1 MIINIFDQTL
11 TSALKI
17 KAWTAARLKK
27 INIITVRDMLFHLPY
42 SYIERK
48 LEPDY
53 SSLSENDQIVTTIS
67 ITKSPSSFRRARVL
81 KYEGINT
88 RDQKME
94 ITFFQI
100 SKLMIAKFRAGSKIT
115 ICGKVTNPNFKPEMI
130 HPEIVFT
137 TPRKIQ
143 PVYHLTQGINNNQM
157 HQYALYCLNLVPDL
171 KDWHNLAS
179 KMPSIYE
186 SLQQLHNPQELK
198 DTTIYKNRL
207 ALEEILINQICL
219 NNLRSSNKL
228 ERKGIT
234 DIAHD
239 YHQKVFDIIGFTP
252 TEDQKTSL
260 EEIYKDQKSP
270 SRMIR
275 MLQGDVGS
283 GKTFVALLSIL
294 NIVANGKQC
303 CLMSPTD
310 ILTVQ
315 HFNFF
320 IKALADT
327 NLRIEMITSK
337 IKGKKRKEILANLAA
352 GNIDIIIGTHSLIQ
366 DNITFANLGYIVI
379 DEQHK
384 FGVKQRATLLGK
396 SQAADL
402 LLMSATPIPR
412 SLSMVLYGD
421 MDISYITSKPKNN
434 LPIITSIISSKKMPD
449 LIASLQRIFDKNQ
462 QIYWI
467 CPLIQDSE
475 KKSFTSVV
483 SRFDSL
489 LQTYHDKVGLLHGA
503 LAKDEKEEIMNAF
516 KDNKIKLL
524 VSTTVI
530 EVGIDVPNATL
541 IIIED
546 AQNFGLAQLHQL
558 RGRVGRSHL
567 QSYCVLVY
575 SDNALSANTRE
586 RLNIMTQSQNG
597 FEIAEKDLE
606 LRGSGDI
613 TGLRQSGQ
621 ACFTFVDLYQDRELI
636 VIAKKFLSNNSN
648 LKPDQKIIELFAK
661 QFFIDDLGTA

>member
-1 MIINIFDQTL
+1 MIINIFYQTL

-17 KAWTAARLKK
+17 KAWTASRLKK

-42 SYIERK
+42 SYMERK

-53 SSLSENDQIVTTIS
+53 SGLSENDQIVTTIS

-88 RDQKME
+88 RGQKIE

-100 SKLMIAKFRAGSKIT
+100 SKLMMAKFRTGNKIT
-115 ICGKVTNPNFKPEMI
+115 ICGKVTNPHFKPEMI

-137 TPRKIQ
+137 APRKIQ
-143 PVYHLTQGINNNQM
+143 PVYHLTQGINNNQL

-186 SLQQLHNPQELK
+186 SLQQLHNPKELK

-234 DIAHD
+234 DIAYD
-239 YHQKVFDIIGFTP
+239 YHKKVFDIIGFTP

-294 NIVANGKQC
+294 NVVASGKQC

-310 ILTVQ
+310 ILTIQ

-320 IKALADT
+320 TKALTDT

-337 IKGKKRKEILANLAA
+337 IKGKKRKEILENLTA

-421 MDISYITSKPKNN
+421 MDISYINSKPKNN
-434 LPIITSIISSKKMPD
+434 LPIITTVISSRKMLD
-449 LIASLQRIFDKNQ
+449 LITSLQRIFDKNQ
-462 QIYWI
+462 QVYWI

-489 LQTYHDKVGLLHGA
+489 RQIYHDKVGLLHGA
-503 LAKDEKEEIMNAF
+503 LAKEEKEEIMNDF

-575 SDNALSANTRE
+575 SDDTLSTNTKE

-636 VIAKKFLSNNSN
+636 VKAKEFLSNNPD

-661 QFFIDDLGTA
+661 QFFTDDIGAA

>member
-1 MIINIFDQTL
+1 MINIFDQNL
-11 TSALKI
+11 ISALKI
-17 KAWTAARLKK
+17 KSWTAARLKK
-27 INIITVRDMLFHLPY
+27 INIITVRDMLFHIPY

-48 LEPDY
+48 LDPDY
-53 SSLSENDQIVTTIS
+53 NTLSENDQIVTTIS
-67 ITKSPSSFRRARVL
+67 ITKSPSSFRRSKVL
-81 KYEGINT
+81 KYEGINS
-88 RDQKME
+88 RGQKME
-94 ITFFQI
+94 LTFFHI
-100 SKLMIAKFRAGSKIT
+100 SKLMIAKFRVGSKVT
-115 ICGKVTNPNFKPEMI
+115 ICGKVTNPLFKTEMI
-130 HPEIVFT
+130 HPEIVFK
-137 TPRKIQ
+137 PLCKVHPI
-143 PVYHLTQGINNNQM
+143 YHLTQGINNNQM

-171 KDWHNLAS
+171 KDWHNFAS
-179 KMPSIYE
+179 NMPSIHK
-186 SLQQLHNPQELK
+186 SLHQLHNPKELK
-198 DTTIYKNRL
+198 DQSIYKKRL

-228 ERKGIT
+228 KRKGIT
-234 DIAHD
+234 SIAYD
-239 YHQKVFDIIGFTP
+239 YHTKVFNILGFKP
-252 TEDQKTSL
+252 TEDQETSL
-260 EEIYKDQKSP
+260 QEIYKDQKST

-275 MLQGDVGS
+275 MMQGDVGS

-320 IKALADT
+320 IKALANTD
-327 NLRIEMITSK
+327 LKIEMITSK
-337 IKGKKRKEILANLAA
+337 IKGKKRKEILENLAA
-352 GNIDIIIGTHSLIQ
+352 GNINIIIGTHSLIQ
-366 DNITFANLGYIVI
+366 DNIIFANLGYIVI

-434 LPIITSIISSKKMPD
+434 LPIITTVISSRKMPD

-462 QIYWI
+462 QVYWI

-489 LQTYHDKVGLLHGA
+489 RQTYQDKAGLLHGA
-503 LAKDEKEEIMNAF
+503 LAKEEKEEIMNDF
-516 KDNKIKLL
+516 KENKIRLL

-567 QSYCVLVY
+567 QSYCILVY
-575 SDNALSANTRE
+575 SDNALSANTKE

-606 LRGSGDI
+606 LRGSGDV

-621 ACFTFVDLYQDRELI
+621 ACFTFVDLYQDKELI
-636 VIAKKFLSNNSN
+636 TKAKDFLSNNPN
-648 LKPDQKIIELFAK
+648 LKPDQKIIDLFAK
-661 QFFIDDLGTA
+661 QFFADDIGAA

>member
-17 KAWTAARLKK
+17 KDWTAARLRK
-27 INIITVRDMLFHLPY
+27 INIATVRDMLFHIPY
-42 SYIERK
+42 SYVERK
-48 LEPDY
+48 VEPDY
-53 SSLSENDQIVTTIS
+53 SSLSENDHIVTTIS
-67 ITKSPSSFRRARVL
+67 ITKSPSSFRRLKVL

-88 RDQKME
+88 RGQKLE
-94 ITFFQI
+94 LTFFQM
-100 SKLMIAKFRAGSKIT
+100 SKLMMSKFRAGSKIT
-115 ICGKVTNPNFKPEMI
+115 ICGKVTNPRFKPEMV

-137 TPRKIQ
+137 TPHKIQ

-157 HQYALYCLNLVPDL
+157 HQYALYCLNLLPNL

-179 KMPSIYE
+179 NMPSIYE
-186 SLQQLHNPQELK
+186 SLQQLHNPKELK
-198 DTTIYKNRL
+198 DPSVYKKRL
-207 ALEEILINQICL
+207 ALEEILINQTCL
-219 NNLRSSNKL
+219 NNLRNSNKL
-228 ERKGIT
+228 ERDGIK

-239 YHQKVFDIIGFTP
+239 YHAEVFDTLRFTP
-252 TEDQKTSL
+252 TEDQQNAL
-260 EEIYKDQKSP
+260 EEIYKDQKSS

-294 NIVANGKQC
+294 NVVASGKQC

-320 IKALADT
+320 IKALDGMD
-327 NLRIEMITSK
+327 LKIEIITSK
-337 IKGKKRKEILANLAA
+337 IKGKKRKEILADLGA
-352 GNIDIIIGTHSLIQ
+352 GNINIIIGTHSLIQ
-366 DNITFANLGYIVI
+366 ENITFANLGYIVI

-384 FGVKQRATLLGK
+384 FGVKQRATLLAK
-396 SQAADL
+396 SQTADL

-421 MDISYITSKPKNN
+421 MDISYINSKPKNN
-434 LPIITSIISSKKMPD
+434 LPIITTSLSSRKMPD
-449 LIASLQRIFDKNQ
+449 IIASLQRIFDKNQ
-462 QIYWI
+462 QVYWI
-467 CPLIQDSE
+467 CPLIEDSE

-483 SRFDSL
+483 ARFDSL
-489 LQTYHDKVGLLHGA
+489 RQVYHDQVGFLHGA
-503 LAKDEKEEIMNAF
+503 LAKEEKEQIMNDF
-516 KDNKIKLL
+516 KNNKIKLL

-541 IIIED
+541 IVIED

-567 QSYCVLVY
+567 QSYCILVY
-575 SDNALSANTRE
+575 SDSAVSANTRE

-606 LRGSGDI
+606 IRGGGDI
-613 TGLRQSGQ
+613 IGLRQSGQ
-621 ACFTFVDLYQDRELI
+621 ACFTFIDLYQNRDLI
-636 VIAKKFLSNNSN
+636 IKAKEFLANNPN

-661 QFFIDDLGTA
+661 QFFTDDLGAA